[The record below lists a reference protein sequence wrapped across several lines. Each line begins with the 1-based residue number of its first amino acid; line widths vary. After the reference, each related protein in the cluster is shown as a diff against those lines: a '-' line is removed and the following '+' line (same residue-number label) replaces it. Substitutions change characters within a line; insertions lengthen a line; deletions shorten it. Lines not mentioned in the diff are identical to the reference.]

1 MKPIT
6 RWELIKA
13 IAEAYKLYYLD
24 PDPTT
29 LPISIIYDR
38 YGLNTS
44 IRPKELLSDDEHF
57 ILAIKPGFIGV
68 EEGFEPSTSSV
79 RLKRAPN
86 CATGPSSI
94 QISRLIILPV

>member
-24 PDPTT
+24 PEPTT

-44 IRPKELLSDDEHF
+44 IRPKEQLSEDEHF
-57 ILAIKPGFIGV
+57 ILAIEPGFIGV
-68 EEGFEPSTSSV
+68 EVETIDDIYTWFIDYAIRDIDDYINELG
-79 RLKRAPN
+79 
-86 CATGPSSI
+86 
-94 QISRLIILPV
+94 SR

>member
-24 PDPTT
+24 PDPTA
-29 LPISIIYDR
+29 LPISIVYDR

-44 IRPKELLSDDEHF
+44 IRPKEQLSEDEHF
-57 ILAIKPGFIGV
+57 ILAIKPGFIGIEV
-68 EEGFEPSTSSV
+68 ETIDDIYTWFIDYAIRDIDDYINELGS
-79 RLKRAPN
+79 
-86 CATGPSSI
+86 G
-94 QISRLIILPV
+94 